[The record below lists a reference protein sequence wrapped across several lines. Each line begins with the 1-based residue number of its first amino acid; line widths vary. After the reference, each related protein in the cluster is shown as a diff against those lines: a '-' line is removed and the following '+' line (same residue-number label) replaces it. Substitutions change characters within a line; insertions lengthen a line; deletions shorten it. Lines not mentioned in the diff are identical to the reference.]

1 MTFFSIIWKNI
12 LRRKSRSG
20 FTAAGVA
27 IGVGAGV
34 SLCAIAWGFNESFEN
49 AYLARGTDAI
59 IAKLTS
65 ASLMPG
71 FFDESRARDVASL
84 PGVRSVAAMLSDF
97 INLEGSDGLIVYG
110 WQPGSFLW
118 DHLDMR
124 EGTRPSIHEAG
135 ERVYLGV
142 IAAGLLKKNA
152 GDSLRIRDRVF
163 EVAGIFESDSLV
175 ENGAVVL
182 PLSQL
187 QEIVGRRG
195 KVSFLNLRL
204 DVATTSEQFD
214 DLRTV
219 IERKFRGLKFYRAG
233 EVASNLASVQAS
245 KAMSIATTAIALIVG
260 TLGVMNAVLMSVYE
274 RTREIG
280 LLAAVG
286 WRRRRIVAM
295 VAGRVGRDQFRGGAG
310 RCRDGGRGRADH
322 AIDGVHAGKDPGG
335 IWSGTFPVRLC
346 PGGGAG
352 DRRRPLPRV
361 EGGVH
366 SATLCASRRMNA
378 YHMSPIS
385 CFVKKGKRVRK
396 G

>member
-295 VAGRVGRDQFRGGAG
+295 VLAESVAISSVGALAGVVMGVAAVLTMQSMEFMRGKIQAAFGPGLFLSAFVLAAGLGIAGALYPAWKAASIPP
-310 RCRDGGRGRADH
+310 RSALQGG
-322 AIDGVHAGKDPGG
+322 
-335 IWSGTFPVRLC
+335 
-346 PGGGAG
+346 
-352 DRRRPLPRV
+352 
-361 EGGVH
+361 
-366 SATLCASRRMNA
+366 
-378 YHMSPIS
+378 
-385 CFVKKGKRVRK
+385 
-396 G
+396 